1 MPRPIW
7 FRSLYWRI
15 ALGFVAMLA
24 ALLFVQGMLFLW
36 LTGRFALSTASRTP
50 QQLADQVARELS
62 EALTENPSLDL
73 QVYVTE
79 RYGDV
84 TQGFAVMMRDGRR
97 AINRPGVLPPGFGD
111 RLRRPPPMEPG
122 GGPERGERFGDRERF
137 GERMGPQ
144 PQDPGKA
151 PGAPPS
157 AERDGPPPDFM
168 RRRSGG
174 GRGGPGGPVH
184 LSPVVVSG
192 TQVGLVATPNGP
204 PPIEVLLRELG
215 PTLTWTGLGLL
226 TAGSMMVALLIFRP
240 ARKRLRS
247 LEEAARAVGE
257 GRTEVRAD
265 DSGGDE
271 VSALAHTFNHM
282 AGELEARTAALSV
295 SDKARRQL
303 LADVSHELMTP
314 LTAIRGYTQ
323 TLAMPGLAM
332 DEGTRGRYFDI
343 VDRETYKLEAIIGDL
358 LDLAKLE
365 GGGSTLTLE
374 PVPVDDLFERI
385 AERHDPVLRAR
396 NIELVRS
403 VVPEDLELDADL
415 QRFEQALQN
424 VASNALR
431 HTPDGG
437 RLELRGE
444 KAGDRVRIIV
454 RDTGPGIPPEH
465 LPHVFDRF
473 YKADASRTAT
483 GAASG
488 SGLGLS
494 IVRAIVER
502 HGGTVTAS
510 NAPDGGAIF
519 EFLLPP
525 AASAPGPLTPC
536 ALVRTPRERSES
548 GYGLTCKH

>member
-24 ALLFVQGMLFLW
+24 ALLLVQGMLFLW
-36 LTGRFALSTASRTP
+36 LTGRFALSAASRTP

-62 EALTENPSLDL
+62 EALAENPSLDL
-73 QVYVTE
+73 QAFVTGK
-79 RYGDV
+79 YGDV
-84 TQGFAVMMRDGRR
+84 TQGFAVLMRDGRR
-97 AINRPGVLPPGFGD
+97 AINRPGVLPPGFGE
-111 RLRRPPPMEPG
+111 RLRRLPPLDPG
-122 GGPERGERFGDRERF
+122 GSDRGERFGDRERF
-137 GERMGPQ
+137 GERMGPSAQ
-144 PQDPGKA
+144 GPDRG
-151 PGAPPS
+151 PGAPSS
-157 AERDGPPPDFM
+157 AEREGGPPDVG
-168 RRRSGG
+168 RRRQGG
-174 GRGGPGGPVH
+174 GRGGPGGPAH
-184 LSPVVVSG
+184 LSPIVVNG
-192 TQVGLVATPNGP
+192 TQIGLVATPNGP

-282 AGELEARTAALSV
+282 AGELEARTAALSA

-332 DEGTRGRYFDI
+332 DEATRGRYFDI

-374 PVPVDDLFERI
+374 EVAVDDLFERI
-385 AERHDPVLRAR
+385 AERHDPILSAR

-403 VVPEDLELDADL
+403 VVPEDLEVEGDL
-415 QRFEQALQN
+415 QRLEQALQN
-424 VASNALR
+424 VASNAVR

-437 RLELRGE
+437 RLELRAE
-444 KAGDRVRIIV
+444 AAGDKVRITV
-454 RDTGPGIPPEH
+454 RDTGPGIPQEH

-473 YKADASRTAT
+473 YKADAARTTT

-502 HGGTVTAS
+502 HGGTVTAG
-510 NAPDGGAIF
+510 NAPGGGAVF
-519 EFLLPP
+519 EFLLPAKAP
-525 AASAPGPLTPC
+525 ASNL
-536 ALVRTPRERSES
+536 
-548 GYGLTCKH
+548 

>member
-24 ALLFVQGMLFLW
+24 ALLLVQGMLFLW
-36 LTGRFALSTASRTP
+36 LTGRFALSAASRTP

-73 QVYVTE
+73 QAFVNQKYS
-79 RYGDV
+79 DV
-84 TQGFAVMMRDGRR
+84 TQGFAVVMRDGRR
-97 AINRPGVLPPGFGD
+97 ALNRPGVLPPGFGE
-111 RLRRPPPMEPG
+111 RPARRPPFGEPG
-122 GGPERGERFGDRERF
+122 GGPGFGPERGERFG
-137 GERMGPQ
+137 ERMPLPPPDGGPQ
-144 PQDPGKA
+144 PERD
-151 PGAPPS
+151 
-157 AERDGPPPDFM
+157 RDGPPPEI
-168 RRRSGG
+168 RRRSG
-174 GRGGPGGPVH
+174 GRGGPGGPAH
-184 LSPVVVSG
+184 LSPIVVSSA
-192 TQVGLVATPNGP
+192 QVGVVAVPNGP

-257 GRTEVRAD
+257 GRTDVHAD

-271 VSALAHTFNHM
+271 VSALAHTFNVM
-282 AGELEARTAALSV
+282 AAELEARTAALFA
-295 SDKARRQL
+295 SDRARRQL

-314 LTAIRGYTQ
+314 LTAIRGYAQ
-323 TLAMPGLAM
+323 TLAMPGLAA
-332 DEGTRGRYFDI
+332 DPATRARYFDI

-365 GGGSTLTLE
+365 GGGSALSIE
-374 PVPVDDLFERI
+374 RVAVDDLFERVV
-385 AERHDPVLRAR
+385 ERHDPELRAR
-396 NIELVRS
+396 NIHLVRS
-403 VVPEDLELDADL
+403 VPEDLEIDADL
-415 QRFEQALQN
+415 QRIEQALQN

-437 RLELRGE
+437 RVELTGE
-444 KAGDRVRIIV
+444 LAGDKVRIAV
-454 RDTGPGIPPEH
+454 RDTGPGIPDEH

-473 YKADASRTAT
+473 YKADASRRAT

-502 HGGTVTAS
+502 HGGTVSAS
-510 NAPDGGAIF
+510 NAPGGGAIF
-519 EFLLPP
+519 EFVLP
-525 AASAPGPLTPC
+525 SSQ
-536 ALVRTPRERSES
+536 TPR
-548 GYGLTCKH
+548 

>member
-1 MPRPIW
+1 MPKPIW

-50 QQLADQVARELS
+50 QQLVDQVARELS
-62 EALTENPSLDL
+62 DALAENPSLDL
-73 QVYVTE
+73 QAFVTE
-79 RYGDV
+79 KYGDV
-84 TQGFAVMMRDGRR
+84 TQGFAVLMRDGRR
-97 AINRPGVLPPGFGD
+97 AVNRPGVLPPGFGERFR
-111 RLRRPPPMEPG
+111 RLPPMEPG
-122 GGPERGERFGDRERF
+122 WGFERGERFGDRERF
-137 GERMGPQ
+137 GERMGPA
-144 PQDPGKA
+144 PQDPTKG
-151 PGAPPS
+151 PVVPPS
-157 AERDGPPPDFM
+157 GDGGPPPDFT
-168 RRRSGG
+168 RRRQGG
-174 GRGGPGGPVH
+174 GRGGPGGPPAH
-184 LSPVVVSG
+184 LSPVVVNG

-204 PPIEVLLRELG
+204 PPVEVLLRELG

-282 AGELEARTAALSV
+282 AGELEARTAALSA
-295 SDKARRQL
+295 SDKARRHL

-332 DEGTRGRYFDI
+332 DEATRGRYFDI

-374 PVPVDDLFERI
+374 DVPVDDLFERI
-385 AERHDPVLRAR
+385 AERHDPVLSAR

-403 VVPEDLELDADL
+403 VVPEDLEFEGDL
-415 QRFEQALQN
+415 QRLEQALQN
-424 VASNALR
+424 VASNAVR

-444 KAGDRVRIIV
+444 MAGDRVRIIV

-473 YKADASRTAT
+473 YKADAARTAT

-502 HGGTVTAS
+502 HGGTVTAT

-519 EFLLPP
+519 EFLLPATAP
-525 AASAPGPLTPC
+525 APNL
-536 ALVRTPRERSES
+536 
-548 GYGLTCKH
+548 